1 LLGLR
6 SSCYLPPSLEGGQRP
21 GADFN
26 SFRWQAGGIS
36 GLTSH
41 CPFVS
46 LARGPES
53 IMKFRHNL
61 AKETFKGKKK
71 NTERGVED
79 LIDPDQRGN
88 QSSAEV
94 ETNILSLDKETIT
107 PEPVAEEPREMSR
120 RDIFSFGNF
129 LDFGTAVEDEA
140 QKSAEKVP
148 QKQLEDEKDEKPEV
162 SAESEPVEGVEEV
175 EKIEESEPKKGFFKR
190 LISKFKSDPE
200 EKLSLQSEPET
211 QPESAEG
218 PVEESIETSAELG
231 NNIFEIEEAEDP
243 EYDRRNLLRQGVHF
257 FAKPAVDKVQG
268 KIDGINKVMDKI
280 TKRVPLL
287 RPPGAIS
294 ERQFLQACSH
304 CDECIHACPK
314 DAILRAPKKMGFL
327 VFNTPY
333 IDPMRN
339 PCVMCTDLPCI
350 SACPDKALLPVQE
363 LSDVNMGYAILDK
376 KKCQAYG
383 DTFCQQCVIDCPV
396 PGAIHQVNDRPIID
410 KNICTGC
417 GVCMRSCSTV
427 NIPLAIK
434 IKPQMV
440 IDSQLHKKRKEQ
452 ELARIKAEQ
461 KAQEESLISQDSE
474 EVAHDPEP

>member
-1 LLGLR
+1 
-6 SSCYLPPSLEGGQRP
+6 
-21 GADFN
+21 
-26 SFRWQAGGIS
+26 
-36 GLTSH
+36 
-41 CPFVS
+41 
-46 LARGPES
+46 
-53 IMKFRHNL
+53 MKFRNNL

-71 NTERGVED
+71 TSSRGVED
-79 LIDPDQRGN
+79 HIDEDQRGN
-88 QSSAEV
+88 HSSAET
-94 ETNILSLDKETIT
+94 EPNPLSLDRETIT
-107 PEPVAEEPREMSR
+107 PEPIEEEPREMSR
-120 RDIFSFGNF
+120 RDMFSFGNF
-129 LDFGTAVEDEA
+129 LDFGTAVED
-140 QKSAEKVP
+140 QKTAKKDSRDRV
-148 QKQLEDEKDEKPEV
+148 EDEEEPEV
-162 SAESEPVEGVEEV
+162 LAESEPVEEDE
-175 EKIEESEPKKGFFKR
+175 IEEAEPAPKKGFFKR

-200 EKLSLQSEPET
+200 EEPES
-211 QPESAEG
+211 QPDSQSGSQPDSQPMEE
-218 PVEESIETSAELG
+218 PVEEPEPIETSAEVG
-231 NNIFEIEEAEDP
+231 HNIFELEEAEDP

-257 FAKPAVDKVQG
+257 FAKPAVNKVQG

-294 ERQFLQACSH
+294 ERLFLQACSH

-339 PCVMCTDLPCI
+339 PCVMCTELPCI
-350 SACPDKALLPVQE
+350 SACPDGALLPVQH
-363 LSDVNMGYAILDK
+363 LTDVNMGYAILDK

-383 DTFCQQCVIDCPV
+383 ETFCQQCVIDCPV
-396 PGAIHQVNDRPIID
+396 PGAIHQVNDKPIID

-440 IDSQLHKKRKEQ
+440 VESQLHKKRKEQ
-452 ELARIKAEQ
+452 ELARIEAEQ
-461 KAQEESLISQDSE
+461 RAEEEAMQEETDTEETSQNAE
-474 EVAHDPEP
+474 L

>member
-1 LLGLR
+1 
-6 SSCYLPPSLEGGQRP
+6 
-21 GADFN
+21 
-26 SFRWQAGGIS
+26 
-36 GLTSH
+36 
-41 CPFVS
+41 
-46 LARGPES
+46 
-53 IMKFRHNL
+53 MKFRHQL
-61 AKETFKGKKK
+61 AKKTFKGKKK

-88 QSSAEV
+88 QSSANV
-94 ETNILSLDKETIT
+94 ETNILSLDKDTIT
-107 PEPVAEEPREMSR
+107 PEPVKEEPREMSR
-120 RDIFSFGNF
+120 RDMFSLGNF

-140 QKSAEKVP
+140 QKSAKKTP
-148 QKQLEDEKDEKPEV
+148 QKQLQNEEDEKPEV
-162 SAESEPVEGVEEV
+162 SAESDPVEGDKKV
-175 EKIEESEPKKGFFKR
+175 EKIEESEPAPKKGFFKR

-200 EKLSLQSEPET
+200 EELLVQPEPET
-211 QPESAEG
+211 QPGGETEPESTQVSAE
-218 PVEESIETSAELG
+218 VSTEIDATVSD
-231 NNIFEIEEAEDP
+231 NIFEIEEAEDP

-257 FAKPAVDKVQG
+257 FAKPAVDKVQS
-268 KIDGINKVMDKI
+268 KIDGINKVVDKI

-333 IDPMRN
+333 IDPLRN

-350 SACPDKALLPVQE
+350 SACPDEALLPVQN
-363 LSDVNMGYAILDK
+363 LTDVNMGYAILDK

-396 PGAIHQVNDRPIID
+396 PGAIYQVDDKPIID

-440 IDSQLHKKRKEQ
+440 IEAQLHKKRKEQ
-452 ELARIKAEQ
+452 ELARIEAEQ
-461 KAQEESLISQDSE
+461 RAAKQKEILLSQDSE
-474 EVAHDPEP
+474 ETSEDPEP

>member
-1 LLGLR
+1 
-6 SSCYLPPSLEGGQRP
+6 
-21 GADFN
+21 
-26 SFRWQAGGIS
+26 
-36 GLTSH
+36 
-41 CPFVS
+41 
-46 LARGPES
+46 
-53 IMKFRHNL
+53 MKFRHQL
-61 AKETFKGKKK
+61 AKKTFKGKKK

-88 QSSAEV
+88 QSSANV
-94 ETNILSLDKETIT
+94 ETNILSLDKDTIT
-107 PEPVAEEPREMSR
+107 PEPVKEEPREMSR
-120 RDIFSFGNF
+120 RDMFSLGNF

-140 QKSAEKVP
+140 QKSAKKTP
-148 QKQLEDEKDEKPEV
+148 QKQLQNEEDEKPEV
-162 SAESEPVEGVEEV
+162 SAESDPVEGDKKV
-175 EKIEESEPKKGFFKR
+175 EKIEESEPAPKKGFFKR

-200 EKLSLQSEPET
+200 EELLVQPEPET
-211 QPESAEG
+211 QPGGETEPESTQVSAE
-218 PVEESIETSAELG
+218 VSTEIDATVSD
-231 NNIFEIEEAEDP
+231 NIFEIEEAEDP

-257 FAKPAVDKVQG
+257 FAKPAVDKVQS

-333 IDPMRN
+333 IDPLRN

-350 SACPDKALLPVQE
+350 SACPDEALLPVQN
-363 LSDVNMGYAILDK
+363 LTDVNMGYAILDK

-396 PGAIHQVNDRPIID
+396 PGAIYQVDDKPIID

-440 IDSQLHKKRKEQ
+440 IEAQLHKKRKEQ
-452 ELARIKAEQ
+452 ELARIEAEQ
-461 KAQEESLISQDSE
+461 RAAKQKEILLSQDSE
-474 EVAHDPEP
+474 ETSEDPEP

>member
-1 LLGLR
+1 
-6 SSCYLPPSLEGGQRP
+6 
-21 GADFN
+21 
-26 SFRWQAGGIS
+26 
-36 GLTSH
+36 
-41 CPFVS
+41 
-46 LARGPES
+46 
-53 IMKFRHNL
+53 MKFRHHL
-61 AKETFKGKKK
+61 AKKTFKGKKK

-88 QSSAEV
+88 QSSANV
-94 ETNILSLDKETIT
+94 ETNILSLDKDTIT
-107 PEPVAEEPREMSR
+107 PEPVKEEPREMSR
-120 RDIFSFGNF
+120 RDMFSLGNF

-140 QKSAEKVP
+140 QKSAKKTP
-148 QKQLEDEKDEKPEV
+148 QKQLQNEEDEKPEV
-162 SAESEPVEGVEEV
+162 SAESDPVEGDKKV
-175 EKIEESEPKKGFFKR
+175 EKIEESEPAPKKGFFKR

-200 EKLSLQSEPET
+200 EELLVQPEPET
-211 QPESAEG
+211 QPGGETEPESTQVSAE
-218 PVEESIETSAELG
+218 VSTEIDATVSD
-231 NNIFEIEEAEDP
+231 NIFEIEEAEDP

-257 FAKPAVDKVQG
+257 FAKPAVDKVQS
-268 KIDGINKVMDKI
+268 KIDGINKVVDKI

-294 ERQFLQACSH
+294 ERKFLQACSH

-333 IDPMRN
+333 IDPLRN
-339 PCVMCTDLPCI
+339 PCVMCSDLPCI
-350 SACPDKALLPVQE
+350 SACPDEALLPVQE
-363 LSDVNMGYAILDK
+363 LTDVNMGYAILDK

-396 PGAIHQVNDRPIID
+396 PGAIHQVDDKPIID

-440 IDSQLHKKRKEQ
+440 VEAQLYKKRKEQ
-452 ELARIKAEQ
+452 ELARIEAEQ
-461 KAQEESLISQDSE
+461 RAAKQQETLISQDTE
-474 EVAHDPEP
+474 ETSQDPEP

>member
-1 LLGLR
+1 
-6 SSCYLPPSLEGGQRP
+6 
-21 GADFN
+21 
-26 SFRWQAGGIS
+26 
-36 GLTSH
+36 
-41 CPFVS
+41 
-46 LARGPES
+46 
-53 IMKFRHNL
+53 MKFRHHL
-61 AKETFKGKKK
+61 AKKTFKGKKK

-88 QSSAEV
+88 QSSANV
-94 ETNILSLDKETIT
+94 ETNILSLDKDTIT
-107 PEPVAEEPREMSR
+107 PEPVKEEPREMSR
-120 RDIFSFGNF
+120 RDMFSLGNF

-140 QKSAEKVP
+140 QKSAKKTP
-148 QKQLEDEKDEKPEV
+148 QKQLQNEEDEKPEV
-162 SAESEPVEGVEEV
+162 SAESDPVEGDKKV
-175 EKIEESEPKKGFFKR
+175 EKIEESEPAPKKGFFKR

-200 EKLSLQSEPET
+200 EELLVQPEPET
-211 QPESAEG
+211 QPGGETEPESTQVSAE
-218 PVEESIETSAELG
+218 VSTEIDATVSD
-231 NNIFEIEEAEDP
+231 NIFEIEEAEDP

-257 FAKPAVDKVQG
+257 FAKPAVDKGQS
-268 KIDGINKVMDKI
+268 KIDGINKVVDKI

-333 IDPMRN
+333 IDPLRN

-350 SACPDKALLPVQE
+350 SACPDEALLPVQN
-363 LSDVNMGYAILDK
+363 LTDVNMGYAILDK

-396 PGAIHQVNDRPIID
+396 PGAIHQVDDKPIID

-440 IDSQLHKKRKEQ
+440 VEAQLYKKRKEQ
-452 ELARIKAEQ
+452 ELARIEAEQ
-461 KAQEESLISQDSE
+461 RAAKQQETLISQDTE
-474 EVAHDPEP
+474 ETSQDPEP

>member
-1 LLGLR
+1 
-6 SSCYLPPSLEGGQRP
+6 
-21 GADFN
+21 
-26 SFRWQAGGIS
+26 
-36 GLTSH
+36 
-41 CPFVS
+41 
-46 LARGPES
+46 
-53 IMKFRHNL
+53 MKFRHNL

-88 QSSAEV
+88 QSSANV
-94 ETNILSLDKETIT
+94 ETNILSLDKDTIT
-107 PEPVAEEPREMSR
+107 PESVEEEPREMSR
-120 RDIFSFGNF
+120 RDMFSLGNF

-140 QKSAEKVP
+140 QKSAKKTP
-148 QKQLEDEKDEKPEV
+148 QKQLQNEEDEKPEV
-162 SAESEPVEGVEEV
+162 SAESDPVEGDKKV
-175 EKIEESEPKKGFFKR
+175 EKIEESEPAPKKGFFKR

-200 EKLSLQSEPET
+200 EELLVQPEPET
-211 QPESAEG
+211 QPGGETEPESTQVSAE
-218 PVEESIETSAELG
+218 VSTEIDATVSD
-231 NNIFEIEEAEDP
+231 NIFEIEEAEDP

-257 FAKPAVDKVQG
+257 FAKPAVDKVQS
-268 KIDGINKVMDKI
+268 KIDGINKVVDKI

-333 IDPMRN
+333 IDPLRN

-350 SACPDKALLPVQE
+350 SACPDEALLPVQN
-363 LSDVNMGYAILDK
+363 LTDVNMGYAILDK

-396 PGAIHQVNDRPIID
+396 PGAIYQVDDKPIID

-440 IDSQLHKKRKEQ
+440 IEAQLHKKRKEQ
-452 ELARIKAEQ
+452 ELARIEAEQ
-461 KAQEESLISQDSE
+461 RAAKQKEILLSQDSE
-474 EVAHDPEP
+474 ETSEDPEP

>member
-1 LLGLR
+1 
-6 SSCYLPPSLEGGQRP
+6 
-21 GADFN
+21 
-26 SFRWQAGGIS
+26 
-36 GLTSH
+36 
-41 CPFVS
+41 
-46 LARGPES
+46 
-53 IMKFRHNL
+53 MKFRHHL
-61 AKETFKGKKK
+61 AKKTFKGKKK

-88 QSSAEV
+88 QSSANV
-94 ETNILSLDKETIT
+94 ETNILSLDKDTIT
-107 PEPVAEEPREMSR
+107 PEPVKEEPREMSR
-120 RDIFSFGNF
+120 RDMFSLGNF

-140 QKSAEKVP
+140 QKSAKKTP
-148 QKQLEDEKDEKPEV
+148 QKQLQNEEDEKPEV
-162 SAESEPVEGVEEV
+162 SAESDPVEGDKKV
-175 EKIEESEPKKGFFKR
+175 EKIEESEPAPKKGFFKR

-200 EKLSLQSEPET
+200 EELLVQPEPET
-211 QPESAEG
+211 QPGGETEPESTQVSAE
-218 PVEESIETSAELG
+218 VSTEIDATVSD
-231 NNIFEIEEAEDP
+231 NIFEIEEAEDP

-257 FAKPAVDKVQG
+257 FAKPAVDKVQS

-333 IDPMRN
+333 IDPLRN

-350 SACPDKALLPVQE
+350 SACPDEALLPVQN
-363 LSDVNMGYAILDK
+363 LTDVNMGYAILDK

-396 PGAIHQVNDRPIID
+396 PGAIYQVDDKPIID

-440 IDSQLHKKRKEQ
+440 IEAQLHKKRKEQ

-461 KAQEESLISQDSE
+461 KAAKQEEVLLSQDSE
-474 EVAHDPEP
+474 ETSEDPEP

>member
-1 LLGLR
+1 
-6 SSCYLPPSLEGGQRP
+6 
-21 GADFN
+21 
-26 SFRWQAGGIS
+26 
-36 GLTSH
+36 
-41 CPFVS
+41 
-46 LARGPES
+46 
-53 IMKFRHNL
+53 MKFRHNL

-88 QSSAEV
+88 QSSANV
-94 ETNILSLDKETIT
+94 ETNILSLDKDTIT
-107 PEPVAEEPREMSR
+107 PEPVKEEPREMSR
-120 RDIFSFGNF
+120 RDMFSLGNF

-140 QKSAEKVP
+140 QKSAKKTP
-148 QKQLEDEKDEKPEV
+148 QKQLQNEEDEKPEV
-162 SAESEPVEGVEEV
+162 SAESDPIEGDEKV
-175 EKIEESEPKKGFFKR
+175 EKIEESEPAPKKGFFKR

-200 EKLSLQSEPET
+200 EELLVQPEPET
-211 QPESAEG
+211 QPGGETEPESTQVSAE
-218 PVEESIETSAELG
+218 VSTEIDATISD
-231 NNIFEIEEAEDP
+231 NIFEIEEAEDP

-257 FAKPAVDKVQG
+257 FAKPAVDKVQS
-268 KIDGINKVMDKI
+268 KIDGINKVVDKI

-333 IDPMRN
+333 IDPLRN

-350 SACPDKALLPVQE
+350 SACPDEALLPVQN
-363 LSDVNMGYAILDK
+363 LTDVNMGYAILDK

-396 PGAIHQVNDRPIID
+396 PGAIYQVDDKPIID

-440 IDSQLHKKRKEQ
+440 IEAQLHKKRKEQ
-452 ELARIKAEQ
+452 ELARIEAEQ
-461 KAQEESLISQDSE
+461 RAAKQKEILLSQDSE
-474 EVAHDPEP
+474 ETSEDPEP

>member
-1 LLGLR
+1 
-6 SSCYLPPSLEGGQRP
+6 
-21 GADFN
+21 
-26 SFRWQAGGIS
+26 
-36 GLTSH
+36 
-41 CPFVS
+41 
-46 LARGPES
+46 
-53 IMKFRHNL
+53 MKFRHNL

-71 NTERGVED
+71 ATRRNVEEH
-79 LIDPDQRGN
+79 ISEDQRGN
-88 QSSAEV
+88 HSSAET
-94 ETNILSLDKETIT
+94 EPNPLSLDKETIT
-107 PEPVAEEPREMSR
+107 PEPIEEEPKEMSR
-120 RDIFSFGNF
+120 RDMFSFGNF
-129 LDFGTAVEDEA
+129 LDFGTAVENEA
-140 QKSAEKVP
+140 QETAKKDSRD
-148 QKQLEDEKDEKPEV
+148 LTEDEEEPEV
-162 SAESEPVEGVEEV
+162 LAESEPVEGDE
-175 EKIEESEPKKGFFKR
+175 IEEAEPAPKKGFFKR

-200 EKLSLQSEPET
+200 EEPDSQPDSQSMEE
-211 QPESAEG
+211 
-218 PVEESIETSAELG
+218 PVEEPEPIETPAEVG
-231 NNIFEIEEAEDP
+231 HNIFELEEAEDP

-257 FAKPAVDKVQG
+257 FAKPAVNKVQG

-339 PCVMCTDLPCI
+339 PCVMCTELPCI
-350 SACPDKALLPVQE
+350 SACPDGALLPVQQ
-363 LSDVNMGYAILDK
+363 LTDVNMGYAILDK

-383 DTFCQQCVIDCPV
+383 ETFCQQCVIDCPV
-396 PGAIHQVNDRPIID
+396 PGAIHQVNDKPVID

-440 IDSQLHKKRKEQ
+440 VEYQLHKKREEK

-461 KAQEESLISQDSE
+461 TAAAQEDALVSQESE
-474 EVAHDPEP
+474 EATEEPEP

>member
-1 LLGLR
+1 
-6 SSCYLPPSLEGGQRP
+6 
-21 GADFN
+21 
-26 SFRWQAGGIS
+26 
-36 GLTSH
+36 
-41 CPFVS
+41 
-46 LARGPES
+46 
-53 IMKFRHNL
+53 MKFRHHL
-61 AKETFKGKKK
+61 AKKTFKGKKK

-88 QSSAEV
+88 QSSANV
-94 ETNILSLDKETIT
+94 ETNILSLDKDTIT
-107 PEPVAEEPREMSR
+107 PEPVKEEPREMSR
-120 RDIFSFGNF
+120 RDMFSLGNF

-140 QKSAEKVP
+140 QKSAKKTP
-148 QKQLEDEKDEKPEV
+148 QKQLQNEEDEKPEV
-162 SAESEPVEGVEEV
+162 SAESDPVEGDKKV
-175 EKIEESEPKKGFFKR
+175 EKIEESEPAPKKGFFKR

-200 EKLSLQSEPET
+200 EELLVQPEPET
-211 QPESAEG
+211 QPGGETEPESTQVSAE
-218 PVEESIETSAELG
+218 VSTEIDATVSD
-231 NNIFEIEEAEDP
+231 NIFEIEEAEDP

-257 FAKPAVDKVQG
+257 FAKPAVDKVQS
-268 KIDGINKVMDKI
+268 KIDGINKVVDKI

-333 IDPMRN
+333 IDPLRN

-350 SACPDKALLPVQE
+350 SACPDEALLPVQN
-363 LSDVNMGYAILDK
+363 LTDVNMGYAILDK

-396 PGAIHQVNDRPIID
+396 PGAIYQVDDKPIID

-440 IDSQLHKKRKEQ
+440 IEAQLHKKRKEQ
-452 ELARIKAEQ
+452 ELARIEAEQ
-461 KAQEESLISQDSE
+461 RAAKQKEILLSQDSE
-474 EVAHDPEP
+474 ETSEDPEP